1 MNTFTLP
8 FQGLS
13 ARRAIAAAIAVLG
26 FAAGAGA
33 QAQAP
38 QAQAATQAQQAQAA
52 TASAGRTRAEVIAE
66 LECARA
72 SGELEAS
79 VLRTYSLVVAPR
91 PTGTPCGQSGT
102 LAALDSAPDAASR

>member
-8 FQGLS
+8 SQGLS

-33 QAQAP
+33 QAQP
-38 QAQAATQAQQAQAA
+38 PHAQAATQAQQVQAA

-91 PTGTPCGQSGT
+91 PTGAPCGQSGT
-102 LAALDSAPDAASR
+102 LAALDSAQDAASR

>member
-33 QAQAP
+33 QAQPP

-91 PTGTPCGQSGT
+91 PTGAPCGQSGT

>member
-1 MNTFTLP
+1 MNTFTFP
-8 FQGLS
+8 SQGLS

-33 QAQAP
+33 QAQP
-38 QAQAATQAQQAQAA
+38 PYAQAATQAQQVQAA

-91 PTGTPCGQSGT
+91 PTGAPCGQSGT
-102 LAALDSAPDAASR
+102 LAALDSAPDAASP

>member
-1 MNTFTLP
+1 MNTFTPP

-13 ARRAIAAAIAVLG
+13 ARRAIAAAIAVRG

-33 QAQAP
+33 QAQPP
-38 QAQAATQAQQAQAA
+38 QAQAAAQAQQVQAA

-91 PTGTPCGQSGT
+91 PTGAPCGQSGT

>member
-1 MNTFTLP
+1 MNTFTP
-8 FQGLS
+8 PVPGLS

-33 QAQAP
+33 QAQPP
-38 QAQAATQAQQAQAA
+38 QAQAAAQAQQVQAA

-91 PTGTPCGQSGT
+91 PTGAPCGQSGT

>member
-13 ARRAIAAAIAVLG
+13 ARRAIAAALAVLG

-33 QAQAP
+33 QAQPP
-38 QAQAATQAQQAQAA
+38 QAQAATQAQQVQAA

-91 PTGTPCGQSGT
+91 PTGAPCGQSGT

>member
-91 PTGTPCGQSGT
+91 PTGAPCGQSGT

>member
-13 ARRAIAAAIAVLG
+13 ARRAIATAIAVLG

-38 QAQAATQAQQAQAA
+38 QAQAAAQAQQAQAA
-52 TASAGRTRAEVIAE
+52 TASVGRTRAEVIAE

-91 PTGTPCGQSGT
+91 PTGAPCGQSGT
-102 LAALDSAPDAASR
+102 LAALDNAPDAASR

>member
-33 QAQAP
+33 QAQP
-38 QAQAATQAQQAQAA
+38 PHAQAATQAQQVQAA

-91 PTGTPCGQSGT
+91 PTGAPCGQSGT